1 MDYDVVAVDK
11 HAYETCRAPAGA
23 FKYNSGDDKVYLKKG
38 ENYFICTKR
47 GCCENNM
54 KMKIVAVAGQI

>member
-1 MDYDVVAVDK
+1 MVAVDK
-11 HAYETCRAPAGA
+11 HAYETCRAPEGA
-23 FKYNSGDDKVYLKKG
+23 FKYNNGDDIVYLNKG

-54 KMKIVAVAGQI
+54 KMMIIAAAGQ